1 MKHYSLDDFQEEHN
15 KVDSLYR
22 LVNIAAR
29 RANQIGKPDVRPL
42 IKTKSKKHVMV
53 ALEEILEGKIS
64 YSTGEGEEDDYD
76 VG

>member
-1 MKHYSLDDFQEEHN
+1 LDDFQDEHN

-22 LVNIAAR
+22 LVNMAAR
-29 RANQIGKPDVRPL
+29 RANQIGKPDARPL

-53 ALEEILEGKIS
+53 ALEEIEEGKVT
-64 YSTGEGEEDDYD
+64 YTTGDGEEDDYD